1 MLLLHLSKVQDYQV
15 NVPFDQLTFALIR
28 IIEVCIELLL
38 HHDKLTRICINTE
51 NTLQTESKAKLISE
65 EISDVFSDRT
75 ALEDIAKH
83 WLIKTLRVALTS
95 LHILT
100 PSIEQIISYP
110 TSDYMVYCFIYNF
123 QQPQHAYNRL
133 IQPVS
138 ALCSCLTVSLDLMNK
153 IPAKSPNQSSVN
165 AVEFAKRKNQIT
177 SFSWVRNDLFY
188 RRS

>member
-100 PSIEQIISYP
+100 PSIEQIILTQHLITWCTALFI
-110 TSDYMVYCFIYNF
+110 TSN
-123 QQPQHAYNRL
+123 NL
-133 IQPVS
+133 NT
-138 ALCSCLTVSLDLMNK
+138 LTTVSYNPCQLCAL
-153 IPAKSPNQSSVN
+153 A
-165 AVEFAKRKNQIT
+165 
-177 SFSWVRNDLFY
+177 
-188 RRS
+188 

>member
-1 MLLLHLSKVQDYQV
+1 MYQ
-15 NVPFDQLTFALIR
+15 
-28 IIEVCIELLL
+28 
-38 HHDKLTRICINTE
+38 HE

>member
-100 PSIEQIISYP
+100 PSIEQIISHP
-110 TSDYMVYCFIYNF
+110 TEGSDLILSFREFNRVY
-123 QQPQHAYNRL
+123 RGL
-133 IQPVS
+133 IGTFRRYLVH
-138 ALCSCLTVSLDLMNK
+138 K
-153 IPAKSPNQSSVN
+153 I
-165 AVEFAKRKNQIT
+165 
-177 SFSWVRNDLFY
+177 
-188 RRS
+188 